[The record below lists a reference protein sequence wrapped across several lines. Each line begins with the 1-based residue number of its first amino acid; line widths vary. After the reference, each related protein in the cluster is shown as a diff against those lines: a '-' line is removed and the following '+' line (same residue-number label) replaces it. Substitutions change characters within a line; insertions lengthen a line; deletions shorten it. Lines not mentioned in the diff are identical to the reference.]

1 MTAFF
6 VERIKGG
13 RVFGWLRRF
22 ILGLGRLGINMVMK
36 KGKGKDSSSRFI
48 FKIGFLGRVISEE
61 EEDESS

>member
-1 MTAFF
+1 M
-6 VERIKGG
+6 
-13 RVFGWLRRF
+13 FGWLRRF